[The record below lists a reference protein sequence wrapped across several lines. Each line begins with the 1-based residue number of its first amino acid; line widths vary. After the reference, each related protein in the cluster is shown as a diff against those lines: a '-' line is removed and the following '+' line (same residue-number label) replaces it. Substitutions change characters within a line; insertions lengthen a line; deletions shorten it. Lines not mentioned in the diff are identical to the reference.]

1 MTQQWLEEK
10 SRLKA
15 KAELVRSNKELQM
28 IDKDEVDYLFGLFGE
43 THIRFGDQRVPEE
56 DPTITEMTTKAIEVF
71 TSTLSLSKIT
81 YLYLLL
87 NYSSLDKELK
97 FVSSRFW
104 KSLKTDFSSW

>member
-15 KAELVRSNKELQM
+15 KAKLVRSNKELQM

-43 THIRFGDQRVPEE
+43 THIRFGDQRVPEQ

-71 TSTLSLSKIT
+71 TSTVSLS
-81 YLYLLL
+81 
-87 NYSSLDKELK
+87 NYSIFTFEL
-97 FVSSRFW
+97 F
-104 KSLKTDFSSW
+104 LTG

>member
-71 TSTLSLSKIT
+71 TSAVSLSPQI
-81 YLYLLL
+81 LYLPLI
-87 NYSSLDKELK
+87 YSSLDKKLK

-104 KSLKTDFSSW
+104 ENLKTDFSSW

>member
-71 TSTLSLSKIT
+71 TSAVSLSPQI
-81 YLYLLL
+81 LHLLL
-87 NYSSLDKELK
+87 IYSSLDKKLK
-97 FVSSRFW
+97 FVSTRFW
-104 KSLKTDFSSW
+104 ENLKTDFSSW

>member
-1 MTQQWLEEK
+1 
-10 SRLKA
+10 
-15 KAELVRSNKELQM
+15 M

-56 DPTITEMTTKAIEVF
+56 DPTITEMTTKAMEVF
-71 TSTLSLSKIT
+71 TSTVALSNNSHS
-81 YLYLLL
+81 LYLLL
-87 NYSSLDKELK
+87 SYFSLDKEVQ